1 LAEQL
6 GRDSFRPGAWR
17 EGLHGELRSHF
28 CLRLVGPAYLN
39 YQWEPPPPEEWL
51 LIDWPKAER
60 DPTKYWLLTL
70 SPNCPALTPLCA
82 MKS

>member
-1 LAEQL
+1 MDNKYYPISTPRAPSL
-6 GRDSFRPGAWR
+6 GDA
-17 EGLHGELRSHF
+17 LRSHF

-39 YQWEPPPPEEWL
+39 YRREPPPPEEWL

-60 DPTKYWLLTL
+60 DPTKYLLLTL